1 MADNEAKLET
11 IDKILSANAGNEE
24 AFPRTVAKGVWE
36 KVMKGSVIQGLSGS
50 IPVSLNGTAIPVP
63 VGQPVAGI
71 VSEGETKP
79 VGTLETKVKTME
91 PVKAALIVI
100 YSMEA
105 AKADPLGEYGR
116 IQAALA
122 EGVARTIDT
131 AVITGKDALTGAVL
145 EGKESLASAANV
157 VEVDLT
163 DESAGYLARQIGD
176 AYDAVT
182 LYDEGDYEFTQLML
196 GREWRSPLIGAVD
209 AGGNRL
215 YTSGSLNQNVSQVLG
230 LDTTFTQAVHG
241 WGAAKDASVLGFGG
255 DFKDAVKFGYVE
267 NITFRRASERAGG
280 IDLFDRN
287 LGAILCE
294 AQFGWVVRDTNAF
307 AKFVSAAA

>member
-1 MADNEAKLET
+1 MAVNDAKIET
-11 IDKILSANAGNEE
+11 IDKILSANTGNEE
-24 AFPRTVAKGVWE
+24 AFPKSVAKGVWE
-36 KVMKGSVIQGLSGS
+36 KVLQGSVVQRLAGS

-71 VSEGETKP
+71 VAEGAEKP

-91 PVKAALIVI
+91 PVKAALIIV

-105 AKADPLGEYGR
+105 AQADPLGEYSR

-131 AVITGKDALTGAVL
+131 AVITGKDALTGTAIA
-145 EGKESLASAANV
+145 GKESLADAAG

-163 DESAGYLARQIGD
+163 DTTPGYLAGKISD

-182 LYDEGDYEFTQLML
+182 LYGEGDYEFTELLL

-209 AGGNRL
+209 AGKNRL
-215 YTSGSLNQNVSQVLG
+215 FVSGNLNQPVNQVLG
-230 LDTTFTQAVHG
+230 LDTTFSQAVHG
-241 WGAAKDASVLGFGG
+241 WGAAAEANVLGFGG

-267 NITFRRASERAGG
+267 RITFRRASERAGG

-294 AQFGWVVRDTNAF
+294 AQFGWVIRDTHAF
-307 AKFVSAAA
+307 AKFTAPSGN

>member
-1 MADNEAKLET
+1 MADNEAKIET

-24 AFPRTVAKGVWE
+24 AFPKSVANGVWE
-36 KVMKGSVIQGLSGS
+36 KVLKGSVVQGLAGS

-71 VSEGETKP
+71 VGEGETKP

-91 PVKAALIVI
+91 PVKAALTII

-105 AKADPLGEYGR
+105 AQADPLGEYGR

-122 EGVARTIDT
+122 EGVARAIDT
-131 AVITGKDALTGAVL
+131 AVLTGKDALTGSKL
-145 EGKESLASAANV
+145 EGKESLADAANA

-163 DESAGYLARQIGD
+163 DETAGYLAGQISE

-182 LYDEGDYEFTQLML
+182 LYDEGDFEFNELLL

-215 YTSGSLNQNVSQVLG
+215 YTSGNLNQPVSQVLG
-230 LDTTFTQAVHG
+230 LKSTFSQAVHG
-241 WGAAKDASVLGFGG
+241 WGAAKDATVLGFGG
-255 DFKDAVKFGYVE
+255 DFKDAIKFGYVSR
-267 NITFRRASERAGG
+267 ITFRRASERAGG

-294 AQFGWVVRDTNAF
+294 AQFGWVIRDVNAF
-307 AKFVSAAA
+307 AKFTAPAV